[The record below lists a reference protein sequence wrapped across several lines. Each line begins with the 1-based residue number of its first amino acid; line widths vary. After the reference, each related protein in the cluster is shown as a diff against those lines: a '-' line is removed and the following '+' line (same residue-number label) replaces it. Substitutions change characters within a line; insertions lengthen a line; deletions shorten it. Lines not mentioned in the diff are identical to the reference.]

1 MYSNRLFSFAI
12 DAERGFLPKQNP
24 LIELPPNAEWNRKFN
39 QLAKNIPQLLKEK
52 KLRIVVDALNQE
64 FEAAVINGRSAQV
77 TVENL
82 AQKNA
87 ALLMLLMIAQAYLW
101 EDANNKPRNMLPAV
115 LAKNIYPLC
124 KMQQRYPTLTYADY
138 VLNNWRLKDQTKKI
152 TLDNI
157 EPLFTFTGSLDEA
170 WFIKIHVAIEAVFA
184 KALDAAQ
191 RACALADDM
200 VLREKMALAPQQ
212 KDEDEEVLTE
222 FLTQINHSL
231 AAATKLL
238 QGMKTGCDPHYFW
251 HTLRSHFN
259 GWEKI
264 SVKVGDKEETGVR
277 FSGVDA
283 ESKIPAHR
291 YIGASGAQ
299 SSSIPALDRA
309 LGVKHE
315 MNNMFQTAQS
325 FEHYMPLEH
334 RAFIMS
340 LQQNKIRKIVAASD
354 SPKLIV
360 ALEDAVTMLQM
371 FREGHRGGLV
381 KRYIFDPAEE
391 QGISREQITGTG
403 GTVEE
408 YLQTR
413 SYNTKARAHL

>member
-12 DAERGFLPKQNP
+12 DADRGFLPKQNP
-24 LIELPPNAEWNRKFN
+24 LIELSDSEWNQKFN

-52 KLRIVVDALNQE
+52 KLRIVVDALNKKYE
-64 FEAAVINGRSAQV
+64 TAVANQKPANIM
-77 TVENL
+77 VENL

-87 ALLMLLMIAQAYLW
+87 ALLILLMIAQAYLW
-101 EDANNKPRNMLPAV
+101 EDASNKPLNTIPAV
-115 LAKNIYPLC
+115 LTKNIYPLC

-138 VLNNWRLKDQTKKI
+138 VLNNWRLKDNTKKI

-157 EPLFTFTGSLDEA
+157 EPLFTFTGSSDEA

-191 RACALADDM
+191 RACALADNM
-200 VLREKMALAPQQ
+200 LLCETMALAPQQ
-212 KDEDEEVLTE
+212 RGDDEEALTE
-222 FLTQINHSL
+222 LLTQINHSL
-231 AAATKLL
+231 AEATKLL
-238 QGMKTGCDPHYFW
+238 QQMKTGCDPHYFW
-251 HTLRSHFN
+251 HTLRAHLN

-264 SVKVGDKEETGVR
+264 KIKTGDAEEVGVR
-277 FSGVDA
+277 FASIDA
-283 ESKIPAHR
+283 ESKMPAHR

-299 SSSIPALDRA
+299 SSSLPALDRA

-315 MNNMFQTAQS
+315 MNNMFQAAQS

-340 LQQNKIRKIVAASD
+340 LQQNKIRKVVATSD
-354 SPKLIV
+354 SPRLV
-360 ALEDAVTMLQM
+360 AALEDAVTMLQM

-391 QGISREQITGTG
+391 QGILRDNITGTG

-408 YLQTR
+408 YLQSR
-413 SYNTKARAHL
+413 SYNTRARL